1 MTVVCIAD
9 SALLCSGEP
18 VVLIEPGG
26 STGRCGGGGRSAG
39 DGLALAPAVVRRFRH
54 QGSEQ
59 NSSVKGAI
67 AIPQKSE

>member
-9 SALLCSGEP
+9 GALLCSAGEP

-26 STGRCGGGGRSAG
+26 SAGRCGGGGRPAG
-39 DGLALAPAVVRRFRH
+39 DGLGLAPAVVRFRH

-59 NSSVKGAI
+59 
-67 AIPQKSE
+67 